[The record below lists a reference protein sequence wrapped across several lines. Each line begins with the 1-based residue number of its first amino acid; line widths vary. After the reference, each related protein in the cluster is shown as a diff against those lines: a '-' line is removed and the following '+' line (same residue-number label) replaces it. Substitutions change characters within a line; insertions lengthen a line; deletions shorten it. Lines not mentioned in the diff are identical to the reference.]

1 MSGTSQRERSLL
13 QSTKM
18 KVVGNLKRTMV
29 LDMEMQSL
37 EFAQLVTCLAL
48 EITVISWMNLRRA
61 LELWT
66 FNIVETAIDYEDF
79 ES

>member
-1 MSGTSQRERSLL
+1 
-13 QSTKM
+13 
-18 KVVGNLKRTMV
+18 
-29 LDMEMQSL
+29 MEMQSL